1 MDLSDW
7 RERID
12 TVDQIVVDLLNR
24 RLRYAEKIGRIKRDR
39 GQQIFDSEREKAV
52 LEGIV
57 DYNQGPLRTETLTA
71 IFKHIVQEAREL
83 EEKQGEANL
92 L

>member
-24 RLRYAEKIGRIKRDR
+24 RLSYAEQIGRIKRDR
-39 GQQIFDSEREKAV
+39 GQQIFDPDREKAV
-52 LEGIV
+52 LHGIV
-57 DYNQGPLRTETLTA
+57 EYNQGPLRTRTLIA
-71 IFKHIVQEAREL
+71 IFKHIIQEAREL
-83 EEKQGEANL
+83 EEKQEEANL